1 MRKLTAIIAAS
12 CFLFLAAPTANA
24 DEAGPGYAVC
34 KAATNAYE
42 LATGRE
48 APWYCLY

>member
-1 MRKLTAIIAAS
+1 MRKVTALVAAS
-12 CFLFLAAPTANA
+12 CFLFLAAPAANA
-24 DEAGPGYAVC
+24 DAGPGYAAC

-48 APWYCLY
+48 APWACMY